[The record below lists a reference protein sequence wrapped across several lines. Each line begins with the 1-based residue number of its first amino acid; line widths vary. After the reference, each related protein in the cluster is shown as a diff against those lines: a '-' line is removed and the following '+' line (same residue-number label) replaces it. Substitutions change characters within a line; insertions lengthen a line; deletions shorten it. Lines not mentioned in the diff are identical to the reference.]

1 MFLLARDGF
10 LNYSPLKSFVVCQ
23 LDMVTFVISLT
34 MCSISFFS
42 VNRGEPKFC
51 FFFGRRTQK
60 TREQFSGAWG
70 SKLG

>member
-23 LDMVTFVISLT
+23 LDMVIFVISHT
-34 MCSISFFS
+34 VYSISFFS

-51 FFFGRRTQK
+51 FFLVGGHKRQRGNFQERG
-60 TREQFSGAWG
+60 GAN
-70 SKLG
+70 